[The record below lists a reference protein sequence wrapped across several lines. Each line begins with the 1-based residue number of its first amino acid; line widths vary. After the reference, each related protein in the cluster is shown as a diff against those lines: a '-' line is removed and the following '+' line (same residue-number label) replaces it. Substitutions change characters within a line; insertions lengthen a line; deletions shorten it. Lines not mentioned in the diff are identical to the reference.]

1 MLRKRV
7 LTCCEAET
15 PQCRARQA
23 ALGGRKALLQE
34 DEGASALTHI
44 LAPIRGLL
52 GPQPRLEPRDGKL
65 PTQRCETFRRKEI
78 QDFAEQNNLGVQRW
92 RLV

>member
-1 MLRKRV
+1 M
-7 LTCCEAET
+7 
-15 PQCRARQA
+15 
-23 ALGGRKALLQE
+23 LQE

-44 LAPIRGLL
+44 LAPICGLL

-65 PTQRCETFRRKEI
+65 PSQRCETFRRKEI

-92 RLV
+92 R